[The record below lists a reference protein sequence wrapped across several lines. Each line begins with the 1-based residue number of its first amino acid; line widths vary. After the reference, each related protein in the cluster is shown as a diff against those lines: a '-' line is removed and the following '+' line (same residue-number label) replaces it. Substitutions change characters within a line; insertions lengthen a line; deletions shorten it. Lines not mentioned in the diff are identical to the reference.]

1 MGNNG
6 KSFDKW
12 NDLGVIW
19 GNFHFDR
26 KMSIS
31 VPWLFWTVLEVRSFL
46 KFPEIGLILNCQA
59 WVKPFQMSLIF
70 DNAINFHEQEGRSR
84 ELSSKHK
91 QTITQTRLDRTKKNW
106 DERWIQDAS
115 WLPLFRLGCIP
126 ARPRSCGISV
136 SFYQVTLCQCSTIL
150 PMIIFRMTYRY
161 GQIIMFWLWCLLQM
175 R

>member
-1 MGNNG
+1 MEWFRGNLRELP
-6 KSFDKW
+6 FWQEDVYICP
-12 NDLGVIW
+12 LT
-19 GNFHFDR
+19 FLDR
-26 KMSIS
+26 FGGEIIPK
-31 VPWLFWTVLEVRSFL
+31 VPWNW
-46 KFPEIGLILNCQA
+46 LILNCQA

-175 R
+175 W